1 MAAGSGS
8 GRADL
13 QTVLHR
19 RSDMTK
25 KTHKAAGVFVV
36 GAAIAALAATAWAE
50 TAPVWNAKVE
60 VPAGALSVSDIEGRL
75 STQGLKVKEVEIR
88 DLIAE
93 VEAYDAQGREVELV
107 IDRRSGEMLTH
118 KYDD

>member
-1 MAAGSGS
+1 
-8 GRADL
+8 
-13 QTVLHR
+13 
-19 RSDMTK
+19 MTK
-25 KTHKAAGVFVV
+25 NTHKAAGAFVI
-36 GAAIAALAATAWAE
+36 GAMTIAALAATAWAE
-50 TAPVWNAKVE
+50 TAPAWNAKVD
-60 VPAGALSVSDIEGRL
+60 VPAGALSASDIESRL

-93 VEAYDAQGREVELV
+93 VDAYDAQGREVELV

>member
-1 MAAGSGS
+1 
-8 GRADL
+8 
-13 QTVLHR
+13 
-19 RSDMTK
+19 MTK
-25 KTHKAAGVFVV
+25 NPHKTAGAFVV
-36 GAAIAALAATAWAE
+36 GALAIAAVAATAWAE

-60 VPAGALSVSDIEGRL
+60 VPAGALSVGDIESRL
-75 STQGLKVKEVEIR
+75 STQGLKVKEVEFR